1 MHGSVEPRHV
11 DVAEDELL
19 EDVQLQDLW
28 ILRLVRLWAWEIRIK
43 FRPDIRPWIDP
54 DEIVF
59 LDEDF
64 VDLRYVGRFR
74 HEVTELMA
82 DMCGWTDAQAKIE
95 FEEFEALNRT
105 AHLSLTQLLWTDE
118 HQFHCFVR

>member
-1 MHGSVEPRHV
+1 M
-11 DVAEDELL
+11 D
-19 EDVQLQDLW
+19 
-28 ILRLVRLWAWEIRIK
+28 
-43 FRPDIRPWIDP
+43 DP
-54 DEIVF
+54 DEFVF
-59 LDEDF
+59 QGGHWIRRGDMEDF